1 MYAVI
6 RTGGKQYR
14 VQAEDVIEIEKVT
27 GEPGDVIQFPDV
39 LLLTGDG
46 EPLIGTPTVDGA
58 SVAAEVVEQKRGPK
72 IIVFKKKRRNNYRR
86 KKGHR
91 QDLTAVRITE
101 ILTGG
106 KAPSK
111 AKAKPKPAAEKP
123 AAKAK
128 AEAPAKDK
136 PEEKA
141 KAEAPAKEKA
151 EARAPTEKKA
161 PAEKPAAKATAF
173 KRLDAAEGKADDL
186 KKISGVGPALEKKLN
201 EFGIYH
207 YRQVAALTKDDI
219 AEIDEAL
226 NFKGRIERDDW
237 LAQAK
242 SLMAESDETSSD

>member
-14 VQAEDVIEIEKVT
+14 VQAEDVIEIEKVG

-39 LLLTGDG
+39 LLLTGNG

-58 SVAAEVVEQKRGPK
+58 SVAAEVIEQKRGPK

-111 AKAKPKPAAEKP
+111 TKAKPKPAAAKAKVEAPAKEEAQAEIPAKDEAEAKAPAEKEAPANKP
-123 AAKAK
+123 AAKA
-128 AEAPAKDK
+128 EG
-136 PEEKA
+136 
-141 KAEAPAKEKA
+141 
-151 EARAPTEKKA
+151 
-161 PAEKPAAKATAF
+161 F

-207 YRQVAALTKDDI
+207 YRQVAGLTKDEI

-242 SLMAESDETSSD
+242 SLMSESDETSSD